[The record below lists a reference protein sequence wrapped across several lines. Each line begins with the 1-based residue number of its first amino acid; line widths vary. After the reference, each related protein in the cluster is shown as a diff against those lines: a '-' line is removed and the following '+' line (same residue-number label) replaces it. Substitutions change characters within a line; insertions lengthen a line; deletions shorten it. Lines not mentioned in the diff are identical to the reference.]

1 MNQLSLKPVEILNTN
16 HDWFHALK
24 NKKGEILYKISR
36 NNYIFIKKQSRNYLN
51 FQSNSKNKLK
61 LSLPGSGEY
70 ELNVTKYNDSE
81 YNRKKKLKLVY
92 LEDYNN
98 GKKIH
103 ILFNPGSLRESF
115 IINPINV
122 EFFQKN
128 VYYGIRSDNTNKL
141 DIYYGPGNNSKFIKT
156 IDAIEII

>member
-1 MNQLSLKPVEILNTN
+1 MNQISLKAVEILNTN

-36 NNYIFIKKQSRNYLN
+36 NNYIFIKKQSGNYLN
-51 FQSNSKNKLK
+51 FQSNSKNKLR
-61 LSLPGSGEY
+61 LSLPGSEEY

-81 YNRKKKLKLVY
+81 YNKKKKLKLVY
-92 LEDYNN
+92 SENYNN

-103 ILFNPGSLRESF
+103 LLFNPGSFRESF

-122 EFFQKN
+122 KFFREN
-128 VYYGIRSDNTNKL
+128 VYYGIRSDTPNKL
-141 DIYYGPGNNSKFIKT
+141 DIYDGSGNNSKFIKT